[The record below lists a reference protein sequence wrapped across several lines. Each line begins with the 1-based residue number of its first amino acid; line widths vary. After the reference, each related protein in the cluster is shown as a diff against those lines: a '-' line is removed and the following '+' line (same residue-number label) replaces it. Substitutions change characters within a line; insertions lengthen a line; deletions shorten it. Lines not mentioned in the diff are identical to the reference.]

1 MLYFG
6 TIEDRM
12 DPKEMGR
19 VRVRVFGIHSA
30 DKIND
35 IPTSALPWAPVMNP
49 TTSPG
54 TSGLGEA
61 PFLVPGSW
69 VVVQFLDREM
79 QSPIVM
85 GTVHGFPN
93 NKPNAENGFA
103 DPTGTFPR
111 RIDESDVAR
120 RARGTNEI
128 EKQSVGSEPA
138 DPYSAKY
145 PYNHV
150 FHSESGHMI
159 EMDDTPGHER
169 VQVYHRTGAFIEIHP
184 DGSMVVHSGAHYNSS
199 QKLEI
204 NVTDNAA
211 INVGGNLN
219 ALVEG
224 TTTLSSFGTITAET
238 KANMYTTVEGNSY
251 VKTFGTTDIQTQDT
265 VNVKTSG
272 TLDIHAAGNIK
283 MSSKGSIDIAAG
295 TTFKISSVGA
305 MNLKGA
311 TVDLNKTGVTATAAG
326 FVEYHNENETP
337 LFKPD
342 ISENNDN
349 DVQLVTPL
357 HSTVEPDGSTSY
369 SRQTASGVTVPR
381 KDQSSSAVTSTVT
394 PPANINSATDNVAIT
409 TTAGSVTYQNAAATR
424 RLTLIS
430 ALEQILV
437 AAANATGLDVVIFSG
452 GQNSTTGTVGSH
464 RHDDGYAADIWL
476 YKDGNRISMVNNVA
490 DASAFATAAK
500 AAGAISIGAGSG
512 YMGGVGMHVDISPGN
527 TVVLAS
533 AKYWGSGGRSA
544 NAPSWLRGIMA

>member
-6 TIEDRM
+6 TVEDRN

-35 IPTSALPWAPVMNP
+35 IPTADLPWSPVMNP
-49 TTSPG
+49 STTPG
-54 TSGLGEA
+54 TSGLGQA
-61 PFLVPGSW
+61 PFIVPGSW
-69 VVVQFLDREM
+69 VIVQFMDREQ
-79 QSPIVM
+79 QSLIVM
-85 GTVHGFPN
+85 GTVNGFPD
-93 NKPNAENGFA
+93 NKPNSENGFA

-120 RARGTNEI
+120 RARGTNELL
-128 EKQSVGSEPA
+128 KQPIGSEPI
-138 DPYSAKY
+138 DPYNAKY

-184 DGSMVVHSGAHYNSS
+184 DGAMVVHSGAHYNSS

-204 NVTDNAA
+204 NVTDNAS

-224 TTTLSSFGTITAET
+224 TTTLSSFGNITAET
-238 KANMYTTVEGNSY
+238 KANMYTTVEGNLY
-251 VKTFGTTDIQTQDT
+251 TKTYGDT
-265 VNVKTSG
+265 YHDSQGNINVKADG
-272 TLDIHAAGNIK
+272 TLNIHSSGDIK
-283 MSSKGSIDIAAG
+283 MSSKASIDIVAG

-305 MNLKGA
+305 MDLKGA
-311 TVDLNKTGVTATAAG
+311 TVDLNKTGVTATARG
-326 FVEYHNENETP
+326 FTDYTDDETAK
-337 LFKPD
+337 FIPD

-357 HSTVEPDGSTSY
+357 HSVVEPDGATSY
-369 SRQTASGVTVPR
+369 SRQTASGVTIPR

-394 PPANINSATDNVAIT
+394 PPANVNSATDNVPIT

-424 RLTLIS
+424 RLTLTS

-437 AAANATGLDVVIFSG
+437 SAANATGLDVVIFSG
-452 GQNSTTGTVGSH
+452 GQDSTTGTVGSH

-476 YKDGNRISMVNNVA
+476 YKDGNRLSMVNNVA
-490 DASAFATAAK
+490 DASAFASAAK
-500 AAGAISIGAGSG
+500 AAGALSIGAGSG

-527 TVVLAS
+527 TVALAS

>member
-6 TIEDRM
+6 TIEDRN
-12 DPKEMGR
+12 DPKQMGR
-19 VRVRVFGIHSA
+19 VRVRVFGVHSA

-35 IPTSALPWAPVMNP
+35 IPTASLPWAPVMNP
-49 TTSPG
+49 TTTPG
-54 TSGLGEA
+54 TSGLGQM

-69 VVVQFLDREM
+69 VIVQFLDREL

-93 NKPNAENGFA
+93 AKPNSENGFA

-111 RIDESDVAR
+111 RTAESDIAR
-120 RARGTNEI
+120 RARGTNELL
-128 EKQSVGSEPA
+128 KQPIGSEPI
-138 DPYSAKY
+138 DPYNAKY

-184 DGSMVVHSGAHYNSS
+184 DGAMVVHSGAHYNSS

-204 NVTDNAA
+204 NVTDNAS

-224 TTTLSSFGTITAET
+224 TTTLSSFGNITAET
-238 KANMYTTVEGNSY
+238 KANMYTTVEGNLY
-251 VKTFGTTDIQTQDT
+251 TKTYGDT
-265 VNVKTSG
+265 YHDSQGNINVKADG
-272 TLDIHAAGNIK
+272 TLNIHSSGDIK
-283 MSSKGSIDIAAG
+283 MSSKASIDIVAG

-305 MNLKGA
+305 MDLKGA
-311 TVDLNKTGVTATAAG
+311 TVDLNKTGVTATARG
-326 FVEYHNENETP
+326 FTDYTDDETAK
-337 LFKPD
+337 FIPD

-357 HSTVEPDGSTSY
+357 HSVVEPDGATSY
-369 SRQTASGVTVPR
+369 SRQTASGVTIPR

-394 PPANINSATDNVAIT
+394 PPANVNSATDNVPIT

-424 RLTLIS
+424 RLTLTS

-437 AAANATGLDVVIFSG
+437 SAANATGLDVVIFSG
-452 GQNSTTGTVGSH
+452 GQDSTTGTVGSH

-476 YKDGNRISMVNNVA
+476 YKDGNRLSMVNNVA
-490 DASAFATAAK
+490 DASAFASAAK
-500 AAGAISIGAGSG
+500 GAGAISIGAGSG

-527 TVVLAS
+527 TVALAS

>member
-6 TIEDRM
+6 IVEDRN
-12 DPKEMGR
+12 DPKQMGR
-19 VRVRVFGIHSA
+19 VRVRIFGMHSA

-35 IPTSALPWAPVMNP
+35 IPTADLPWSPVMNP

-69 VVVQFLDREM
+69 VIVQFMDREQ
-79 QSPIVM
+79 QSLIVM

-120 RARGTNEI
+120 RARGTNELL
-128 EKQSVGSEPA
+128 KQPIGSEPV
-138 DPYSAKY
+138 DPYNAKY

-184 DGSMVVHSGAHYNSS
+184 DGAMVVHSGAHYNSS

-204 NVTDNAA
+204 NVTDNAS

-224 TTTLSSFGTITAET
+224 TTTLSSFGNITAET

-251 VKTFGTTDIQTQDT
+251 VKTYGSTDVQTQG
-265 VNVKTSG
+265 NISVKADG
-272 TLDIHAAGNIK
+272 TLNIHSSGDIK
-283 MSSKGSIDIAAG
+283 MSSRASIDIVAG

-311 TVDLNKTGVTATAAG
+311 TVDLNKTGVTATGRG
-326 FVEYHNENETP
+326 FTDYTDEETAK
-337 LFKPD
+337 FIPD

-357 HSTVEPDGSTSY
+357 HSVVEPDGATSY

-394 PPANINSATDNVAIT
+394 PPANINSATDNVPIT

-424 RLTLIS
+424 RLSLVS
-430 ALEQILV
+430 QLEQILV
-437 AAANATGLDVVIFSG
+437 SAANATGLDVVIFSG
-452 GQNSTTGTVGSH
+452 GQDSTTGTVGSH

-476 YKDGNRISMVNNVA
+476 YKNGNRISMVNDVA
-490 DASAFATAAK
+490 DASSFATAAK
-500 AAGAISIGAGSG
+500 AAGALSIGAGPG

-533 AKYWGSGGRSA
+533 ARYWGSGGRAA
-544 NAPSWLRGIMA
+544 NAPSWLRGVMA

>member
-6 TIEDRM
+6 TVEDRN

-19 VRVRVFGIHSA
+19 VRVRVFGIHSS

-35 IPTSALPWAPVMNP
+35 IPTASLPWAPVMNP
-49 TTSPG
+49 TTTPG
-54 TSGLGEA
+54 TSGLGQT

-69 VVVQFLDREM
+69 VVVQFLDNQK

-85 GTVHGFPN
+85 GSINGFPDS
-93 NKPNAENGFA
+93 KPNSENGFA
-103 DPTGTFPR
+103 DPVGTFPR
-111 RIDESDVAR
+111 RVDESDVAR

-184 DGSMVVHSGAHYNSS
+184 DGAMVVHSGAHYNSS

-204 NVTDNAA
+204 NVTDNAS

-224 TTTLSSFGTITAET
+224 TTTLSSFGNITAET
-238 KANMYTTVEGNSY
+238 KANMYTTVEGNLY
-251 VKTFGTTDIQTQDT
+251 TKTFGNSFHDSQGNIS
-265 VNVKTSG
+265 VKTDG
-272 TLDIHAAGNIK
+272 TLDIHSSGDIK
-283 MSSKGSIDIAAG
+283 MSSKASIDIVAG

-305 MNLKGA
+305 MDLKGA
-311 TVDLNKTGVTATAAG
+311 TVDLNKTGVTATARG
-326 FVEYHNENETP
+326 FVDYTDDETAT
-337 LFKPD
+337 FKPD

-357 HSTVEPDGSTSY
+357 HSVVEPDGATSY
-369 SRQTASGVTVPR
+369 SRQTAGGVTIPR

-394 PPANINSATDNVAIT
+394 PPANINSATDNVPIT
-409 TTAGSVTYQNAAATR
+409 TTSGSVTYRNAAATR
-424 RLTLIS
+424 RLTLTS

-437 AAANATGLDVVIFSG
+437 SAANATGLDVIIFSG

-476 YKDGNRISMVNNVA
+476 YKNGNRLSMVNNVA
-490 DASAFATAAK
+490 DASAFASAAK
-500 AAGAISIGAGSG
+500 AAGALSIGAGSG

-527 TVVLAS
+527 TVALAS

>member
-6 TIEDRM
+6 TVEDRM

-19 VRVRVFGIHSA
+19 VRVRVFGVHSA

-35 IPTSALPWAPVMNP
+35 IPTASLPWAPVMNP
-49 TTSPG
+49 TTTPG
-54 TSGLGEA
+54 TSGLGQT
-61 PFLVPGSW
+61 PFLAPGSW
-69 VVVQFLDREM
+69 VIVQFLDREL

-85 GTVHGFPN
+85 GTVHGFPD
-93 NKPNAENGFA
+93 NKPNSENGFA

-120 RARGTNEI
+120 RARGTNELL
-128 EKQSVGSEPA
+128 KQPIGSEPI
-138 DPYSAKY
+138 DPYNAKY

-184 DGSMVVHSGAHYNSS
+184 DGAMVVHSGAHYNSS

-204 NVTDNAA
+204 NVTDNAS

-224 TTTLSSFGTITAET
+224 TTTLSSFGNITAET
-238 KANMYTTVEGNSY
+238 KANMYTTVEGNLY
-251 VKTFGTTDIQTQDT
+251 TKTYGDT
-265 VNVKTSG
+265 YHDSQGNINVKADG
-272 TLDIHAAGNIK
+272 TLNIHSSGDIK
-283 MSSKGSIDIAAG
+283 MSSKASIDIVAG

-305 MNLKGA
+305 MDLKGA
-311 TVDLNKTGVTATAAG
+311 TVDLNKTGVTATARG
-326 FVEYHNENETP
+326 FTDYTDDETAK
-337 LFKPD
+337 FIPD

-357 HSTVEPDGSTSY
+357 HSVVEPDGATSY
-369 SRQTASGVTVPR
+369 SRQTASGVTIPR

-394 PPANINSATDNVAIT
+394 PPANVNSATDNVPIT

-424 RLTLIS
+424 RLTLTS

-437 AAANATGLDVVIFSG
+437 SAANATGLDVVIFSG
-452 GQNSTTGTVGSH
+452 GQDSTTGTVGSH

-476 YKDGNRISMVNNVA
+476 YKDGNRLSMVNNVA
-490 DASAFATAAK
+490 DASAFASAAK
-500 AAGAISIGAGSG
+500 AAGALSIGAGSG

-527 TVVLAS
+527 TVALAS

>member
-1 MLYFG
+1 
-6 TIEDRM
+6 
-12 DPKEMGR
+12 
-19 VRVRVFGIHSA
+19 
-30 DKIND
+30 
-35 IPTSALPWAPVMNP
+35 
-49 TTSPG
+49 
-54 TSGLGEA
+54 
-61 PFLVPGSW
+61 
-69 VVVQFLDREM
+69 M

-120 RARGTNEI
+120 RARGTNELL
-128 EKQSVGSEPA
+128 KQPIGSEPV
-138 DPYSAKY
+138 DPYNAKY

-184 DGSMVVHSGAHYNSS
+184 DGAMVVHSGAHYNSS

-224 TTTLSSFGTITAET
+224 TTTLSSFGNITAET
-238 KANMYTTVEGNSY
+238 KANMYTTVEGNLY
-251 VKTFGTTDIQTQDT
+251 TKTYGDT
-265 VNVKTSG
+265 YHDSQGNINVKADG
-272 TLDIHAAGNIK
+272 TLNIHSSGDIK
-283 MSSKGSIDIAAG
+283 MSSKASIDIVAG

-305 MNLKGA
+305 MDLKGA
-311 TVDLNKTGVTATAAG
+311 TVDLNKTGVTATARG
-326 FVEYHNENETP
+326 FTDYTDDETAK
-337 LFKPD
+337 FIPD

-357 HSTVEPDGSTSY
+357 HSVVEPDGATSY
-369 SRQTASGVTVPR
+369 SRQTASGVTIPR

-394 PPANINSATDNVAIT
+394 PPANVNSATDNVPIT

-424 RLTLIS
+424 RLTLTS

-437 AAANATGLDVVIFSG
+437 SAANATGLDVIIFSG

-476 YKDGNRISMVNNVA
+476 YKDGNRLSMVNNVA
-490 DASAFATAAK
+490 DASAFASAAK
-500 AAGAISIGAGSG
+500 GAGAISIGAGSG

-527 TVVLAS
+527 TVALAS

>member
-6 TIEDRM
+6 IVEDRN

-35 IPTSALPWAPVMNP
+35 IPTADLPWSPVMNP
-49 TTSPG
+49 TTTPG
-54 TSGLGEA
+54 TSGLGQT
-61 PFLVPGSW
+61 PFLTPGSW
-69 VVVQFLDREM
+69 VIVQFMDREQ
-79 QSPIVM
+79 QSLMVM
-85 GTVHGFPN
+85 GTVNGFPD
-93 NKPNAENGFA
+93 NKPNSENGFA

-111 RIDESDVAR
+111 RIEESDVAR

-128 EKQSVGSEPA
+128 EKQAVGSEPA
-138 DPYSAKY
+138 DPYNTKY
-145 PYNHV
+145 PYNNV

-184 DGSMVVHSGAHYNSS
+184 DGAMVIHSGAHYNSS

-204 NVTDNAA
+204 NVTDNAS

-224 TTTLSSFGTITAET
+224 TTTLSSFGNITAET
-238 KANMYTTVEGNSY
+238 KANMYTTVEGNLY
-251 VKTFGTTDIQTQDT
+251 TKVFGTTDIQTQDT

-272 TLDIHAAGNIK
+272 TLDIHAAGDIK

-305 MNLKGA
+305 MDLKGA

-326 FVEYHNENETP
+326 FVEYHAENETP
-337 LFKPD
+337 SFKPD

-357 HSTVEPDGSTSY
+357 HSVVEPD
-369 SRQTASGVTVPR
+369 
-381 KDQSSSAVTSTVT
+381 
-394 PPANINSATDNVAIT
+394 
-409 TTAGSVTYQNAAATR
+409 
-424 RLTLIS
+424 
-430 ALEQILV
+430 
-437 AAANATGLDVVIFSG
+437 
-452 GQNSTTGTVGSH
+452 
-464 RHDDGYAADIWL
+464 
-476 YKDGNRISMVNNVA
+476 
-490 DASAFATAAK
+490 
-500 AAGAISIGAGSG
+500 
-512 YMGGVGMHVDISPGN
+512 
-527 TVVLAS
+527 
-533 AKYWGSGGRSA
+533 
-544 NAPSWLRGIMA
+544 

>member
-1 MLYFG
+1 MLFFG
-6 TIEDRM
+6 IVEDRN

-19 VRVRVFGIHSA
+19 VRVRVFGIHSS

-35 IPTSALPWAPVMNP
+35 IPTADLPWSPVMNP
-49 TTSPG
+49 STTPG
-54 TSGLGEA
+54 TSGLGQT

-69 VVVQFLDREM
+69 VIVQFMDREQ
-79 QSPIVM
+79 QSLIVM
-85 GTVHGFPN
+85 GTVNGFPD
-93 NKPNAENGFA
+93 NKPNSENGFA

-138 DPYSAKY
+138 DPYNAKY

-159 EMDDTPGHER
+159 EMDDTPGQER

-184 DGSMVVHSGAHYNSS
+184 DGAMVVHSGAHYNSS

-204 NVTDNAA
+204 NVTDNAS

-224 TTTLSSFGTITAET
+224 TTTLSSFGNITAET
-238 KANMYTTVEGNSY
+238 KANMYTTVEGNLY
-251 VKTFGTTDIQTQDT
+251 TKVFGTTDIQTQDT

-272 TLDIHAAGNIK
+272 TLDIHAAGDIK
-283 MSSKGSIDIAAG
+283 MSSKASIDIVAG

-305 MNLKGA
+305 MDLKGA
-311 TVDLNKTGVTATAAG
+311 TVDLNKTGVTATGRG
-326 FVEYHNENETP
+326 FTDYTDEETAK
-337 LFKPD
+337 FIPD

-357 HSTVEPDGSTSY
+357 HSVVEPDGATSY
-369 SRQTASGVTVPR
+369 SRQTAGGITVPR

-394 PPANINSATDNVAIT
+394 PPANINSATDNVPIT
-409 TTAGSVTYQNAAATR
+409 TTSGSVTYQNAAATR
-424 RLTLIS
+424 RLTLTS

-437 AAANATGLDVVIFSG
+437 SAANATGLDVIIFSG

-476 YKDGNRISMVNNVA
+476 YKDGNRLSMVNNVA
-490 DASAFATAAK
+490 DASAFASAAK
-500 AAGAISIGAGSG
+500 SAGALSIGAGSG

-527 TVVLAS
+527 TVALAS